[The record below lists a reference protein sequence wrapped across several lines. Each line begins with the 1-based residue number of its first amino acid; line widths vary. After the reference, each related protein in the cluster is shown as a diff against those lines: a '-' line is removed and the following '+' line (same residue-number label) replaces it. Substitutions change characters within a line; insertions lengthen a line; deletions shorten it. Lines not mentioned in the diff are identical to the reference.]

1 MKFTA
6 LATAIFALGFG
17 AEMATAAECCQM
29 KVCDKMNLGGNCK
42 HGCYPIR
49 KMAKLNLSGLTSSVS
64 SAKTENRCFCTI
76 GKEVESCMKVTSY
89 AKGTN
94 VPNHCLTG
102 AKYAYCQFN

>member
-49 KMAKLNLSGLTSSVS
+49 KTAKLNLSGLKSSVS

-76 GKEVESCMKVTSY
+76 GKEVY

-94 VPNHCLTG
+94 VPNHCLSG